1 MIFSGEIKNPH
12 ESKKV
17 SLYLGQ
23 KLLKEIPISENG
35 SFRDT
40 LSVDEEG
47 LGFIVHGDNFIQIYL
62 KNDFETVLRV
72 DNDDFYH
79 TISIKGG
86 GEEYFNL
93 GDQSYTLEEK
103 FTEDITD
110 IPTLENFE
118 TTSEKYR
125 DDYVELLNENGIND
139 PVQLDNLVEAL
150 DVFIGRSR
158 TMVEGKID
166 LKEELIKGD
175 ASPTF
180 VNYDNIDGG
189 TSSLSDFRG
198 KYVYIDLWATWCG
211 PCMKEFPVLKEIEAE
226 YKDRNIEFVYISLDS
241 PEYHGNNKE
250 RARTAWVNFVE
261 ENELGNVQL
270 ITDKGFESD
279 FLKKYKI
286 GFIPRYI
293 IIDPEGNIVSPDAP
307 RPSNPRLLEIFDELG
322 I

>member
-1 MIFSGEIKNPH
+1 MTFSGEIVNPD

-23 KLLKEIPISENG
+23 KLLKEIKVNEDG

-40 LSVDEEG
+40 LNVDKEG
-47 LGFIVHGDNFIQIYL
+47 LGFILHGDSFIQIYL
-62 KNDFETVLRV
+62 KNGFETSFKT
-72 DNDDFYH
+72 DNDNFYASA
-79 TISIKGG
+79 IIEGG

-93 GDQSYTLEEK
+93 GDQSYALEEK
-103 FTEDITD
+103 FTENITD
-110 IPTLENFE
+110 IPTLENFA

-125 DDYVELLNENGIND
+125 EDYVKLLNEKGIND
-139 PVQLDNLVEAL
+139 PVQVDNLVEAL

-158 TMVEGKID
+158 TMIEEKID
-166 LKEELIKGD
+166 LSEELIKGD
-175 ASPTF
+175 TSPAF

-189 TSSLSDFRG
+189 TNSLSDYRG

-226 YKDRNIEFVYISLDS
+226 YKGRNIEFVYISMDS
-241 PEYHGNNKE
+241 PEYHGNDKE
-250 RARTAWVNFVE
+250 RARTAWMNFVE
-261 ENELGNVQL
+261 ENELGSVQL
-270 ITDKGFESD
+270 ISDKGFESD
-279 FLKKYKI
+279 FLKEYKI